1 MADITIAIDGY
12 SSCGKS
18 TMAKALAKQLGYVY
32 VDSGAMYRAITLHCI
47 RNGWVSKTHLDQAHI
62 VASLN
67 EVSIS
72 FSFNEEEGRSRTL
85 LNGLDV
91 EEEIRTMAV
100 SELVSQVSV
109 IREVR
114 VFMQNIQQAMGRN
127 GSVVMDG
134 RDIGT
139 AVFPNAELKIFMTAD
154 PAIRAQRRF
163 DEISAKG
170 QSITLEE
177 VRANL
182 QARDYEDTHRKE
194 NPLIQ
199 AQDAFVLDNSNID
212 RDQQLEM
219 AVGMAN
225 KKISA

>member
-18 TMAKALAKQLGYVY
+18 TMAKALAKELGYVY

-47 RNGWVSKTHLDQAHI
+47 RNGWVGKTHLDTDKI
-62 VASLN
+62 IGSL
-67 EVSIS
+67 EDVSIS
-72 FSFNEEEGRSRTL
+72 FSFSEKEGRSRTI
-85 LNGLDV
+85 LNEEDV

-114 VFMQNIQQAMGRN
+114 SFMQNIQHTMGQN
-127 GSVVMDG
+127 GGVVMDG

-154 PAIRAQRRF
+154 PEIRAQRRF

-182 QARDYEDTHRKE
+182 EARDHEDTNRKE

-199 AQDAFVLDNSNID
+199 AEDAFVLDNSNID
-212 RDQQLEM
+212 RDLQLEM
-219 AVGMAN
+219 ALDMAK
-225 KKISA
+225 KKISG

>member
-47 RNGWVSKTHLDQAHI
+47 RNGWVSKTHLDQGQI
-62 VASLN
+62 IASLTD
-67 EVSIS
+67 VSIS
-72 FSFNEEEGRSRTL
+72 FSFNEDEGRSRTL
-85 LNGLDV
+85 LNGEDV

-114 VFMQNIQQAMGRN
+114 SFMQNIQHAMGQN
-127 GSVVMDG
+127 GGVVMDG

-154 PAIRAQRRF
+154 PMIRAQRRF
-163 DEISAKG
+163 DEILAKG
-170 QSITLEE
+170 QSITIDE
-177 VRANL
+177 VRSNL
-182 QARDYEDTHRKE
+182 EARDHEDTHRKE
-194 NPLIQ
+194 NPLVQ
-199 AQDAFVLDNSNID
+199 ANDAFVLDNSNID

-219 AVGMAN
+219 AVEMA
-225 KKISA
+225 KEKISS